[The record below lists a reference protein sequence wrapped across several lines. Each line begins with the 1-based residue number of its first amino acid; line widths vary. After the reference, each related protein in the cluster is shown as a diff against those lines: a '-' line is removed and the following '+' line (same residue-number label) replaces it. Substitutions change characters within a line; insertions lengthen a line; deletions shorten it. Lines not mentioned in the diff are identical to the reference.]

1 MPSMRRRSDTP
12 LDAEALFA
20 ELCQF
25 QLDWPGKT
33 VRLERNS
40 LLDHQQRPTSPNVSV
55 AELYHENSKLYPNML
70 GELATARVKV
80 NDLRQAFI
88 RRHGAVA
95 ARRPSEQAFDH
106 HPVRQLLAAVAQTI
120 DHQLFYAVELRVAA
134 GNLLA
139 THEPSTDTLQ
149 TVKHLSREDL
159 EKLRSA
165 LRLTIPEDPLP
176 EGPMLFLI
184 GCFGRNDVLF
194 GPRGYRRTLLEA
206 GQVTAGLLAEAERLG
221 LDTVP
226 VFEFTDRDLD
236 AVMEADGIEEGTL
249 VAIATGEADDVE

>member
-1 MPSMRRRSDTP
+1 MRRRSDTP
-12 LDAEALFA
+12 LDAQALFA

-70 GELATARVKV
+70 GELAAARGKVK
-80 NDLRQAFI
+80 DLRQAFI
-88 RRHGAVA
+88 RRRAAVA
-95 ARRPSEQAFDH
+95 ARHPPEQAFDH
-106 HPVRQLLAAVAQTI
+106 LPVRQLLTAAAQTI
-120 DHQLFYAVELRVAA
+120 DHELFYAVELRVAA

-149 TVKHLSREDL
+149 TVKHLSPEDL
-159 EKLRSA
+159 VNLRSA
-165 LRLTIPEDPLP
+165 LRLTISADALP

-184 GCFGRNDVLF
+184 GCFARNDVLF
-194 GPRGYRRTLLEA
+194 GARGYRRTVLEA

-226 VFEFTDRDLD
+226 IFEFTDRDLD
-236 AVMEADGIEEGTL
+236 AVMEADGIEEGAL
-249 VAIATGEADDVE
+249 VAIAIGEAEDVE